1 VPGKIFISYR
11 RRDDP
16 GGAGRLFDAL
26 NEAIDPDRLFLD
38 VDSIEPGQD
47 FEDVIEDRVAK
58 SAVLLAVIGQHW
70 VDASDD
76 HGNRRLD
83 NPQDYVRMEIETAMK
98 QNKRVIPVLIG
109 DARMPA
115 AEVLPESIRKLAR
128 HNAVMLRYERFHDD
142 VTNLVSALKRA
153 MGDDLAPPAPAPVQP
168 FGLYAVPPQDQ
179 LSAWPSKLLQARVP
193 LLAFVVVAALL
204 GGGAYL
210 YTDLYS
216 DSDNSNGGTVY
227 QPSSVPGPVASV
239 VPPPSPAPV
248 SPPAPAKPAPVAIT
262 TPAPSSTPAPAPA
275 KPTTVAITTP
285 VAPAPAPASA
295 AKPNW
300 CSEDHLKQDELTICA
315 TESLWALD
323 SQLNDVYRKYSGT
336 ASDPKA
342 VGDDEI
348 KWVRD
353 TRRPCA
359 ADPQCIAKA
368 YQGRI
373 AFFVASL
380 RK

>member
-1 VPGKIFISYR
+1 VAGKIFISYR

-26 NEAIDPDRLFLD
+26 NEAFDPDRLFLD

-70 VDASDD
+70 VDATDD
-76 HGNRRLD
+76 RGNRRLD

-142 VTNLVSALKRA
+142 ITNLVSALKRA
-153 MGDDLAPPAPAPVQP
+153 MGDDLAPPAAVQP
-168 FGLYAVPPQDQ
+168 VGLYASTPQQ
-179 LSAWPSKLLQARVP
+179 QSVGWPAKLLQARVP
-193 LLAFVVVAALL
+193 LLASVVVAALV

-216 DSDNSNGGTVY
+216 DSDSSSGGTVY
-227 QPSSVPGPVASV
+227 QPSSVPGPVASAVPGPVASV

-248 SPPAPAKPAPVAIT
+248 SPPAPAKPTPVAIAT
-262 TPAPSSTPAPAPA
+262 SAPP
-275 KPTTVAITTP
+275 PT
-285 VAPAPAPASA
+285 PASA

-315 TESLWALD
+315 TETLWGLD
-323 SQLNDVYRKYSGT
+323 GQLNDVYRKYSGT
-336 ASDPKA
+336 TSDPKA
-342 VGDDEI
+342 VADDEL
-348 KWVRD
+348 KWVRE

-359 ADPQCIAKA
+359 TDPDCIAKA
-368 YQGRI
+368 YLARI
-373 AFFVASL
+373 AYFNTLLA